1 MSVVIIIFCKGFARP
16 RNQIMVQQHPCLFCI
31 RSVPLHNPH
40 TPQPSDWKA
49 KCRDA
54 CCTMLGKSYSL
65 FFVKRINKETLCRN
79 GLA

>member
-40 TPQPSDWKA
+40 NPPTRKQNA
-49 KCRDA
+49 G
-54 CCTMLGKSYSL
+54 ML
-65 FFVKRINKETLCRN
+65 VAPC
-79 GLA
+79 LARVIRSFLLNA